1 MATSQLIN
9 EPRPFPS
16 VTAPPQVTSQVIP
29 PLRRHHLAHLL
40 DQPKPRYDQRPVV
53 ASSPR
58 KPRTAPKPSP
68 KPVPPCAPDAPMV
81 EATRRLLTPPAAEPM
96 RPFWSAGTGQVGR
109 SFFEQFTRDAVAAAT
124 PAPPEEK
131 EEMLDPSYLA
141 TISKESGT
149 SRTISSGDAA
159 IIAKLPFKEAG
170 KRWIDSRAQ
179 GLRGRSEEGLRH
191 NLKQLNKFFGALR
204 VHEIHIGHINAYQQ
218 ARIANRVVFS
228 DGQPI
233 SPWTKPCGPSVINHE
248 ISVVQQVLKLAHLWV
263 PIAPLYKALQ
273 QPESTKPKVMSD
285 EEELRF
291 FAVAASRPDW
301 ELASLVVTITRHTTA
316 SGCELRNLRL
326 RDVILNEGVPRI
338 VVNGDT
344 AKNNFRGRVIV
355 LNDKALPAVERCLE
369 MAAAKG
375 SCKPHHYLFPF
386 SPARGHW
393 NPDKPCTASW
403 LRRDW
408 ADLREATGLPWLT
421 PHCFRHMCITGLLAK
436 GIAPET
442 VRHIAGHVSEEMM
455 RHYSHNRHEDQKA
468 ALDTLAP
475 AKEQRAKPLHA
486 APAPR
491 AATRLARLRRLR
503 VQRRPA

>member
-16 VTAPPQVTSQVIP
+16 VTTPSSSQVVP

-40 DQPKPRYDQRPVV
+40 DKPKPRYDPGPPAKPAV
-53 ASSPR
+53 AKNR
-58 KPRTAPKPSP
+58 KVARTATAPKQQPSS
-68 KPVPPCAPDAPMV
+68 VPDGEMV
-81 EATRRLLTPPAAEPM
+81 EVTKRISSPLPNEPL
-96 RPFWSAGTGQVGR
+96 RPFWSAGRSEPAR
-109 SFFEQFTRDAVAAAT
+109 SFFEQFTNDAVAAIPT
-124 PAPPEEK
+124 PPEDK
-131 EEMLDPSYLA
+131 EEMIDPGYLA

-149 SRTISSGDAA
+149 SRIISSGDAA
-159 IIAKLPFKEAG
+159 IIAKLPFREAG

-179 GLRGRSEEGLRH
+179 ALRGGSEANLRH

-204 VHEIHIGHINAYQQ
+204 VEEIHIGHIHAYQQ

-233 SPWTKPCGPSVINHE
+233 SPWTKAAGPSIINHE
-248 ISVVQQVLKLAHLWV
+248 LSVVQQVLKLAHLWT

-273 QPESTKPKVMSD
+273 QPESTKPKVMTD
-285 EEELRF
+285 AEELHF

-301 ELASLVVTITRHTTA
+301 EMASLVVTITRHTTA

-326 RDVILNEGVPRI
+326 SDVILDEGTPRI

-355 LNDKALPAVERCLE
+355 LNDKARPAFERCLE

-386 SPARGHW
+386 RICKSHW
-393 NPDKPCTASW
+393 NVEKPATSAW
-403 LRRDW
+403 LRRAW
-408 ADLREATGLPWLT
+408 EDLRHATGLPWLT

-436 GIAPET
+436 GVAPET

-475 AKEQRAKPLHA
+475 PKDQRPKPILRDA
-486 APAPR
+486 ARLNRFAGARARRIRTQRR
-491 AATRLARLRRLR
+491 AA
-503 VQRRPA
+503 